1 MPLGSFF
8 LALTGPILWKVLS
21 SLGMGILTYVGV
33 DAAVSAALST
43 AQSNW
48 GQLGGTA
55 AQLVGLSGANT
66 ALSVI
71 AGGVTAR
78 VSFMAFKK
86 LTFI

>member
-1 MPLGSFF
+1 MPIGTWLLG
-8 LALTGPILWKVLS
+8 LATPILWKVLA

-33 DAAVSAALST
+33 DAAVSSALGA

-55 AQLVGLSGANT
+55 AQLVGLSGANE
-66 ALSVI
+66 ALSII